1 VAPRQAAI
9 ITGASGGIGK
19 AVARRLA
26 ALDYSILLV
35 GRDAARLSEVIGD
48 LADSGCGQVSGF
60 VGDVADDATP
70 EGYTAA
76 CLDRYGAIDAFV
88 QSAAYEG
95 EFGPVQNA
103 SVEDFD
109 RLVAVNLRG
118 AFLGLRQV
126 IPVMTQA
133 GRGRIVNISSQAGVR
148 GVPGCAAYAASK
160 HGVIGLSQSV
170 ALEVAGHGIS
180 VNVVCP
186 GPTETGMIARVE
198 AAVSAAGGDPASI
211 VAGVPAGRYGHP
223 DEVASSVVW
232 LLAECPAHMT
242 GTVVAVD
249 GGMTAG

>member
-1 VAPRQAAI
+1 MARRPAAI

-26 ALDYSILLV
+26 ALDYAILLV
-35 GRDAARLSEVIGD
+35 GRDAARLLELVGE
-48 LADSGCGQVSGF
+48 LADSGSGQVSAF
-60 VGDVADDATP
+60 VGDVADDATA
-70 EGYTAA
+70 EGYAAA
-76 CLDRYGAIDAFV
+76 CLDRYGAIDAFLNG
-88 QSAAYEG
+88 AAYEG
-95 EFGPVQNA
+95 GFGPVEDT

-109 RLVAVNLRG
+109 RIVAVNLRG

-126 IPVMTQA
+126 IPVMKRA
-133 GRGRIVNISSQAGVR
+133 GRGRIVNVSSQAGVR

-170 ALEVAGHGIS
+170 AVEVAADGIS

-186 GPTETGMIARVE
+186 GPTDTGMIVRVE
-198 AAVSAAGGDPASI
+198 NAVAAAGGDPKSI
-211 VAGVPAGRYGHP
+211 AQGIPDGRYGRP
-223 DEVASSVVW
+223 DEVASSAVW

-249 GGMTAG
+249 GGMTAA